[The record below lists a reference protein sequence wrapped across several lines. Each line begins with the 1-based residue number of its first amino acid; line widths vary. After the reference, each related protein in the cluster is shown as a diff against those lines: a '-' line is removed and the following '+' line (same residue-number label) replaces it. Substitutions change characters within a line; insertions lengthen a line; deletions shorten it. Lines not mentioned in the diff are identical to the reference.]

1 MAFIN
6 TILDRYVWPQLVQ
19 LLRHASPTHL
29 FSDMDLAQM
38 IASCASCLI
47 VAVFCSLANSLV
59 ITAVGGGTE
68 VIPFLTGRS
77 LRPGPALDKY
87 AYTQAPSC

>member
-1 MAFIN
+1 M
-6 TILDRYVWPQLVQ
+6 QLI
-19 LLRHASPTHL
+19 RHASQTHL
-29 FSDMDLAQM
+29 ILDTELMQT
-38 IASCASCLI
+38 IVSCASCLI
-47 VAVFCSLANSLV
+47 AAVYCSLANSLV

-68 VIPFLTGRS
+68 VIPFLTGRF